1 MPEPTPS
8 SSARPSLWN
17 HVVGFFV
24 SNKLVVFT
32 LLGLLVFAGL
42 AFSPFRGGFGDLPRD
57 PVPVDA
63 LPDISE
69 NQQIVFTQWP
79 GRSPRDMED
88 QVTYPLTTALLGM
101 PGVRSVRSTSVFGFS
116 SIYVIFEDEIEF
128 YWSRSRVLE
137 KLASLPSETLPEGVS
152 PTLGPDATA
161 LGQVF
166 WYTLEPLD
174 EHGNPVPGAF
184 DLHELRSI
192 QDWTVRYAL
201 QSVAGVAEVASVGG
215 YVREYHV
222 DVDPKAM
229 LGHGISVT
237 EVARA
242 VSQANLDIGA
252 RTLEINQA
260 EYIVR
265 GLGFV
270 ESAEDLE
277 SVVVATRDH
286 TPIRVGDV
294 ARVALGPA
302 MRRGILDKGG
312 AEVVGGVATVRFGD
326 NPLTAIERIKE
337 KLAEIEPGL
346 PRRTMPDGTVAQ
358 VRVVPFYDRTTL
370 IHETLDTLS
379 TALIQQLLI
388 TAVVVLLAMRHLRSS
403 LLVTVILPLGVL
415 STFVLMKGAGVDANV
430 MALAGIAIAIGTM
443 VDMGIVFT
451 ENIVRHVQ
459 AVPPGS
465 DTAAAVRAGASEV
478 SGAVFT
484 SVLTTILGF
493 VPVFGLTGAEGK
505 LFSPL
510 AYTKTFALGSAFLLA
525 LVVLPPLAHWI
536 LRRPQSGHSGP
547 AWKQLLRRDAVLDW
561 AITSLGAVLLVTGMT
576 LAGLLVMAIGMV
588 RLAEPTLPTRW
599 RPLANA
605 SANLLTVAAV
615 TAALT
620 EVWLPLGA
628 EASRLANLLF
638 IAVMIALFM
647 GIFGAFAAIYRPLL
661 RWCLRHRVLFLAAN
675 ATFVLGGVLAW
686 RGAEPTLRWLPEA
699 AQHSEVHK
707 SLVRTFPGLPD
718 DFMPAF
724 DEGSFLYMPSTTP
737 HASIGQAKEMLQRVD
752 ASIAQIPEVET
763 VVGKLGRAET
773 PLDPAPISM
782 FETIVQYKSEYKRDA
797 DGRIGRYAVD
807 DQGVFER
814 DTHGDPIPDPDG
826 ERLRQW
832 RDHIRTPDDIWD
844 EIVAAGE
851 YPGMTGSPKLMPIK
865 TRIVMLQTGMRSAVG
880 LKIKGPDLET
890 IEAFGLAV
898 ESVLKQLP
906 ASINPGTVFAD
917 RIVGKPYLEI
927 DLDREAIGRYGLSV
941 VDVQNVLQIAV
952 GGKTLTR
959 TVEGRERAAV
969 RVRYMRE
976 ERDSVE
982 ALRRVMV
989 PGKDGEQIPLQ
1000 QLAEFRY
1007 VRGPQMIRS
1016 EDTFLNAYVTFDPA
1030 DGVGD
1035 VESVEAAQALL
1046 QRRIAE
1052 GTLIVPDGVS
1062 FRFSGTYENQ
1072 LRSQKRLAILVPVA
1086 LAVIF
1091 LLLYLQFRRTTTA
1104 LFVFSGMALAAA
1116 GGFYLLWLY
1125 GQPWFLDASPFG
1137 VDLRALFQ
1145 VGPTALTVA
1154 VWIGFLG
1161 LFGVATDNGVIVAEY
1176 LHQSFRDSTPRTTA
1190 ELRERIVEAGA
1201 RRVRPCVMTTA
1212 TTLLALLPVVTSTG
1226 RGADLMIPMAL
1237 PTVGGIGLSLVTLLT
1252 VPVLFSIPEEFRL
1265 WRGSRGLPRI
1275 RPDQDGPGE
1284 SPN

>member
-1 MPEPTPS
+1 MPNSTPP
-8 SSARPSLWN
+8 SATRRPNLWEQAI
-17 HVVGFFV
+17 GFFV
-24 SNKLVVFT
+24 SNKLVVLI
-32 LLGLLVFAGL
+32 LLGLLVVAGL
-42 AFSPFRGGFGDLPRD
+42 AYAPFRGQYGALPRD

-116 SIYVIFEDEIEF
+116 SIYVIFEDEVEF

-137 KLASLPSETLPEGVS
+137 KLASLPRGTLPEGVS

-166 WYTLEPLD
+166 WYTLEALD
-174 EHGNPVPGAF
+174 DHGNPVPGAF
-184 DLHELRSI
+184 DLHELRSV

-201 QSVAGVAEVASVGG
+201 QSVSGVAEVASVGG

-222 DVDPKAM
+222 DVDPEAM
-229 LGHGISVT
+229 VAHGVGIT

-242 VSQANLDIGA
+242 VSAANLDIGA
-252 RTLEINQA
+252 RTLEINAA
-260 EYIVR
+260 EYVVR
-265 GLGFV
+265 GLGFAR
-270 ESAEDLE
+270 SAEDLE

-286 TPIRVGDV
+286 TPIRVRDV
-294 ARVALGPA
+294 AQVGLGPA
-302 MRRGILDKGG
+302 MRRGVLDKGG
-312 AEVVGGVATVRFGD
+312 AEAVGGVATIRFGD
-326 NPLTAIERIKE
+326 NPLAAIERIRD
-337 KLAEIEPGL
+337 KLTEIEPGL
-346 PRRTMPDGTVAQ
+346 PRRTMDDGTVAHI
-358 VRVVPFYDRTTL
+358 RVVPFYDRTTL

-379 TALIQQLLI
+379 TALVQQLLI
-388 TAVVVLLAMRHLRSS
+388 TIVVVLLAMRHLRSS
-403 LLVTVILPLGVL
+403 LLVTIILPLGVL
-415 STFVLMKGAGVDANV
+415 STFVLMKGTGVDANV

-451 ENIVRHVQ
+451 ENIVRHVR
-459 AVPPGS
+459 AAPEGS

-493 VPVFGLTGAEGK
+493 VPVFALNGSEGK
-505 LFSPL
+505 LFGPL
-510 AYTKTFALGSAFLLA
+510 AFTKTFALGSAFLLA
-525 LVVLPPLAHWI
+525 LVALPPLAHWV
-536 LRRPQSGHSGP
+536 LRRPSSRPPGP
-547 AWKQLLRRDAVLDW
+547 AWRQLLRRDAVLDW
-561 AITSLGAVLLVTGMT
+561 TITAIGSALLVTGST
-576 LAGLLVMAIGMV
+576 WAGLLITAIGMV
-588 RLAEPTLPTRW
+588 RLAETGSPSRW
-599 RPLANA
+599 RPAAAALANT
-605 SANLLTVAAV
+605 LTLAAV
-615 TAALT
+615 TVALT

-628 EASRLANLLF
+628 GWSRLANLLF
-638 IAVMIALFM
+638 IGTTIALLM
-647 GIFGAFAAIYRPLL
+647 GAFSIFSTLYRPML
-661 RWCLRHRVLFLAAN
+661 RWCLRHRILFLAAN
-675 ATFVLGGVLAW
+675 AVFVLGGVMAW
-686 RGAEPTLRWLPEA
+686 RGAEPTLRWVPEA
-699 AQHSEVHK
+699 VQQSEMHG

-737 HASIGQAKEMLQRVD
+737 HASIGRAKEMLQRVD

-763 VVGKLGRAET
+763 VVGKLGRADT

-782 FETIVQYKSEYKRDA
+782 FETMVQYKSEYRRDS

-807 DQGVFER
+807 EHGVFVL
-814 DTHGDPIPDPDG
+814 DGHGDPVPDPDG

-832 RDHIRTPDDIWD
+832 REHIRTPDDIWT
-844 EIVAAGE
+844 EIVKAGE
-851 YPGMTGSPKLMPIK
+851 YPGMTGAPKLMPIK

-890 IEAFGLAV
+890 IESFGLAV
-898 ESVLKQLP
+898 ERLLEQLP
-906 ASINPGTVFAD
+906 DQIEPSTVFAD

-927 DLDREAIGRYGLSV
+927 DLDREAIGRFGLSI
-941 VDVQNVLQIAV
+941 VDVQDVLQIAV
-952 GGKTLTR
+952 GGKLLTR
-959 TVEGRERAAV
+959 TVEGRERSAV

-982 ALRRVMV
+982 ALHRVMV
-989 PGKDGEQIPLQ
+989 PGNAGEQIPLQ

-1035 VESVEAAQALL
+1035 VESVEAAHALL
-1046 QRRIAE
+1046 EQRIAE
-1052 GTLIVPDGVS
+1052 GTLVVPDGVS

-1072 LRSQKRLAILVPVA
+1072 IRSQERLSILVPVA

-1125 GQPWFLDASPFG
+1125 AQPWFLDASVLG
-1137 VDLRALFQ
+1137 VDLRTLFQ
-1145 VGPTALTVA
+1145 VRPTAMTVA
-1154 VWIGFLG
+1154 VWVGFLG

-1176 LHQSFRDSTPRTTA
+1176 LHQSFRDSAPTTTT

-1212 TTLLALLPVVTSTG
+1212 TTLLALLPILTSTG

-1252 VPVLFSIPEEFRL
+1252 VPVLFSIPEEIQLR
-1265 WRGSRGLPRI
+1265 RTRTRK
-1275 RPDQDGPGE
+1275 GE
-1284 SPN
+1284 ERS

>member
-1 MPEPTPS
+1 MPNPVQPPSTRPT
-8 SSARPSLWN
+8 LWS
-17 HVVGFFV
+17 HIVGFFV
-24 SNKLVVFT
+24 ANKLVVFT

-42 AFSPFRGGFGDLPRD
+42 AYSPFRGQLGDLPRD

-137 KLASLPSETLPEGVS
+137 KLASLPDGTLPAGVS

-174 EHGNPVPGAF
+174 EAGNPVPGAF

-201 QSVAGVAEVASVGG
+201 QAVSGVSEVASVGG

-222 DVDPKAM
+222 DVDPEAM
-229 LGHGISVT
+229 LAHGISVT
-237 EVARA
+237 DVARA

-252 RTLEINQA
+252 RTLEINA
-260 EYIVR
+260 VEYIVR

-270 ESAEDLE
+270 ESLEDLE

-286 TPIRVGDV
+286 TPIRVRDV
-294 ARVALGPA
+294 AHVVLGPA
-302 MRRGILDKGG
+302 MRRGVLDKGG

-326 NPLTAIERIKE
+326 NPLAAIERIRE

-388 TAVVVLLAMRHLRSS
+388 TVLVVLLAMRHLRSS
-403 LLVTVILPLGVL
+403 LLVTVVLPLGVL
-415 STFVLMKGAGVDANV
+415 STFVLMKATGVDANV

-459 AVPPGS
+459 AAPPGS

-525 LVVLPPLAHWI
+525 LIVLPPLAHWV
-536 LRRPQSGHSGP
+536 LRGPQRGRSSP
-547 AWKQLLRRDAVLDW
+547 PWRLRLRRDAGLDW
-561 AITSLGAVLLVTGMT
+561 AITIIGAILLVTGMT
-576 LAGLLVMAIGMV
+576 LPGLFVMAIGMV
-588 RLAEPTLPTRW
+588 RLAETTLPTRW
-599 RPLANA
+599 RPVARA
-605 SANLLTVAAV
+605 SANALTVAVV
-615 TAALT
+615 TMTLT
-620 EVWLPLGA
+620 EVWLPLGPA
-628 EASRLANLLF
+628 WSRLANLLF
-638 IAVMIALFM
+638 IAVVIALFM
-647 GIFGAFAAIYRPLL
+647 GVFGGFAAIYRPLL
-661 RWCLRHRVLFLAAN
+661 RWCLRHRVVFLAAN
-675 ATFVLGGVLAW
+675 AAFVLGGVLAW
-686 RGAEPTLRWLPEA
+686 RGAAPTLDWLPEV
-699 AQHSEVHK
+699 AQDSEAHR

-752 ASIAQIPEVET
+752 ASIAQVPEVET

-797 DGRIGRYAVD
+797 QGRVGRYAVD
-807 DQGVFER
+807 EDGTIALDER
-814 DTHGDPIPDPDG
+814 GDPVPDPDG
-826 ERLRQW
+826 RRLRQW
-832 RDHIRTPDDIWD
+832 RD
-844 EIVAAGE
+844 
-851 YPGMTGSPKLMPIK
+851 
-865 TRIVMLQTGMRSAVG
+865 
-880 LKIKGPDLET
+880 
-890 IEAFGLAV
+890 
-898 ESVLKQLP
+898 
-906 ASINPGTVFAD
+906 
-917 RIVGKPYLEI
+917 
-927 DLDREAIGRYGLSV
+927 
-941 VDVQNVLQIAV
+941 
-952 GGKTLTR
+952 
-959 TVEGRERAAV
+959 
-969 RVRYMRE
+969 
-976 ERDSVE
+976 
-982 ALRRVMV
+982 
-989 PGKDGEQIPLQ
+989 
-1000 QLAEFRY
+1000 
-1007 VRGPQMIRS
+1007 
-1016 EDTFLNAYVTFDPA
+1016 
-1030 DGVGD
+1030 
-1035 VESVEAAQALL
+1035 
-1046 QRRIAE
+1046 
-1052 GTLIVPDGVS
+1052 
-1062 FRFSGTYENQ
+1062 
-1072 LRSQKRLAILVPVA
+1072 
-1086 LAVIF
+1086 
-1091 LLLYLQFRRTTTA
+1091 
-1104 LFVFSGMALAAA
+1104 
-1116 GGFYLLWLY
+1116 
-1125 GQPWFLDASPFG
+1125 
-1137 VDLRALFQ
+1137 
-1145 VGPTALTVA
+1145 
-1154 VWIGFLG
+1154 
-1161 LFGVATDNGVIVAEY
+1161 
-1176 LHQSFRDSTPRTTA
+1176 
-1190 ELRERIVEAGA
+1190 
-1201 RRVRPCVMTTA
+1201 
-1212 TTLLALLPVVTSTG
+1212 
-1226 RGADLMIPMAL
+1226 
-1237 PTVGGIGLSLVTLLT
+1237 
-1252 VPVLFSIPEEFRL
+1252 
-1265 WRGSRGLPRI
+1265 
-1275 RPDQDGPGE
+1275 
-1284 SPN
+1284 

>member
-1 MPEPTPS
+1 MPKPIQPS
-8 SSARPSLWN
+8 STRRPGLWN
-17 HVVGFFV
+17 QAIGFFV
-24 SNKLVVFT
+24 TNKLVV
-32 LLGLLVFAGL
+32 LISLALLVVAGL
-42 AFSPFRGGFGDLPRD
+42 AYAPFRGEYGALPRD

-69 NQQIVFTQWP
+69 NQQIVFTQWA

-137 KLASLPSETLPEGVS
+137 KLASLPRGTLPEGVS

-166 WYTLEPLD
+166 WYTLEALD
-174 EHGNPVPGAF
+174 EHGDPVPGAF
-184 DLHELRSI
+184 DLHELRSV

-201 QSVAGVAEVASVGG
+201 QSVSGVAEVASVGG

-222 DVDPKAM
+222 DVDPEAM
-229 LGHGISVT
+229 AAHGVGIT

-252 RTLEINQA
+252 RTLEINAA
-260 EYIVR
+260 EYVVR
-265 GLGFV
+265 GLGFAR
-270 ESAEDLE
+270 SAEDLE

-286 TPIRVGDV
+286 TPIRVRDV
-294 ARVALGPA
+294 AQVMLGPA
-302 MRRGILDKGG
+302 MRRGVLDKSG
-312 AEVVGGVATVRFGD
+312 AEAVGGVATIRFGG
-326 NPLTAIERIKE
+326 NPLAAIERIRD

-346 PRRTMPDGTVAQ
+346 PRRTMDDGTVA
-358 VRVVPFYDRTTL
+358 RIRIVPFYDRTTL

-388 TAVVVLLAMRHLRSS
+388 TIVVVLLAMRHLRSS
-403 LLVTVILPLGVL
+403 LLVTIILPLGVL
-415 STFVLMKGAGVDANV
+415 STFVLMKGTGVDANV

-451 ENIVRHVQ
+451 ENIVRHVR
-459 AVPPGS
+459 ASPEGS
-465 DTAAAVRAGASEV
+465 DTAAAIRAGASEV

-493 VPVFGLTGAEGK
+493 VPVFALSGSEGK
-505 LFSPL
+505 LFGPL
-510 AYTKTFALGSAFLLA
+510 AFTKTFALGSAFLLA
-525 LVVLPPLAHWI
+525 LVVLPPLAHWV
-536 LRRPQSGHSGP
+536 LRRPESRPVSP
-547 AWKQLLRRDAVLDW
+547 SWRQLLRRDAVLDW
-561 AITSLGAVLLVTGMT
+561 AITATGSALLVTGST
-576 LAGLLVMAIGMV
+576 SAGLVTMAVGMV
-588 RLAEPTLPTRW
+588 RLAETGSPERW
-599 RPLANA
+599 RPTATAVANA
-605 SANLLTVAAV
+605 LTLAAV
-615 TAALT
+615 TLALT
-620 EVWLPLGA
+620 EVWLPLGVGW
-628 EASRLANLLF
+628 SRLANLLF
-638 IAVMIALFM
+638 IAAMIALLM
-647 GIFGAFAAIYRPLL
+647 GVFGAFAALYRPML
-661 RWCLRHRVLFLAAN
+661 RWCLRHRILFLAAN
-675 ATFVLGGVLAW
+675 VAFVFGGVMAW
-686 RGAEPTLRWLPEA
+686 RGAEPTLRWMPEA
-699 AQHSEVHK
+699 AQQSEMHR
-707 SLVRTFPGLPD
+707 SLARTFPGLPD

-763 VVGKLGRAET
+763 VVGKLGRADT

-782 FETIVQYKSEYKRDA
+782 FETMVQYKSEYRRDSQ
-797 DGRIGRYAVD
+797 GRIGRYAVD
-807 DQGVFER
+807 E
-814 DTHGDPIPDPDG
+814 HGAFVLDARGAPVPDPNG

-832 RDHIRTPDDIWD
+832 REHIRTPDDIWA
-844 EIVAAGE
+844 EIVKAGE
-851 YPGMTGSPKLMPIK
+851 YPGMTGAPKLMPIK

-880 LKIKGPDLET
+880 LKIKGPDLDT
-890 IEAFGLAV
+890 IESFGLAV
-898 ESVLKQLP
+898 EHVLKQLP
-906 ASINPGTVFAD
+906 DQIEPSTVFAD

-927 DLDREAIGRYGLSV
+927 DLDREAIGRFGLSI
-941 VDVQNVLQIAV
+941 VDVQDVLQIAV
-952 GGKTLTR
+952 GGKMLTR
-959 TVEGRERAAV
+959 TVEGRERSAV

-982 ALRRVMV
+982 ALGRVMI
-989 PGKDGEQIPLQ
+989 PGKSGEQIPLQ

-1016 EDTFLNAYVTFDPA
+1016 EDTFLSAYVTFDPA

-1035 VESVEAAQALL
+1035 VASVEGAQALL
-1046 QRRIAE
+1046 AQRIAE
-1052 GTLIVPDGVS
+1052 GTLVVPDGVS

-1072 LRSQKRLAILVPVA
+1072 IRSQKRLSILVPVA

-1125 GQPWFLDASPFG
+1125 GQPWFLDASVFG

-1145 VGPTALTVA
+1145 VRPTAMTVA
-1154 VWIGFLG
+1154 VWVGFLG

-1176 LHQSFRDSTPRTTA
+1176 LHQSFRDSAARTPT
-1190 ELRERIVEAGA
+1190 ELREKIVEAGA

-1212 TTLLALLPVVTSTG
+1212 TTLLALLPVITSTG

-1252 VPVLFSIPEEFRL
+1252 VPVLFSIPEEIRL
-1265 WRGSRGLPRI
+1265 RQTRA
-1275 RPDQDGPGE
+1275 PGGE
-1284 SPN
+1284 GRS